1 MGRCDPVKKYY
12 FLTKGV
18 AVCCAH
24 NLSAGGA
31 QIPHLQP
38 ERFFGQAE
46 TARTGLRAGGG
57 DCNYAAVGM
66 LGCSGALGCTGV
78 LGCSGVLG
86 WSGAAGSSSSA
97 KVSCVS

>member
-1 MGRCDPVKKYY
+1 MSPKKMIGLS
-12 FLTKGV
+12 FAAAAAKGYEV
-18 AVCCAH
+18 
-24 NLSAGGA
+24 
-31 QIPHLQP
+31 
-38 ERFFGQAE
+38 FGQAE

-66 LGCSGALGCTGV
+66 LGCSGALG
-78 LGCSGVLG
+78 

>member
-1 MGRCDPVKKYY
+1 MRKTHKK
-12 FLTKGV
+12 
-18 AVCCAH
+18 
-24 NLSAGGA
+24 
-31 QIPHLQP
+31 
-38 ERFFGQAE
+38 E

-86 WSGAAGSSSSA
+86 CTGVLGWSGAAGSSSSA